1 MKIAI
6 LTSSFYP
13 VIDGVTVA
21 VYNRVKQLSHLGH
34 QVKLFCPDY
43 SAIAEIY
50 PNWQDYTGE
59 ILPGIEV
66 ISLPSTKSISLDFE
80 RDPSRKSYA
89 KIQQK
94 LTEFSPDLIH
104 VDEAERLSIC
114 FLRRAGVKFASK
126 HQIPCIAFFHT
137 NYLEYFDDY
146 FSFKLGIN
154 KLTKGFLSKLF
165 TNIYNAYDL
174 TLVASHDTSLR
185 LEARG
190 IKNIHCAELLG
201 LDIEKFTQVEQSSDF
216 WQTAYNFEHLED
228 KVKLIFVG
236 RLTADKGWDFC
247 LKNLN
252 QLAAELQ
259 SKLAFLIVGEGELKT
274 RIQEELSQI
283 SPHVYFLGRV
293 PPAEIP
299 QLLVNSDIFVT
310 NSTKETRGLAV
321 MEACAVGIPVV
332 APEAGGITD
341 TIVDGENGAL
351 YFPDQPQDFIAKL
364 TLLASISELR
374 QTMGDKAQARVR
386 QLSWQQT
393 TENLLTIWQQEIE
406 KKKLATHDK

>member
-6 LTSSFYP
+6 ITSSFYP
-13 VIDGVTVA
+13 VLDGVTVA
-21 VYNRVKQLSHLGH
+21 VYNRVEQLSKLGH

-43 SAIAEIY
+43 STIAEIY

-59 ILPGIEV
+59 IFPEIEV

-80 RDPSRKSYA
+80 RDPTRKSYA
-89 KIQQK
+89 IIQQE
-94 LTEFSPDLIH
+94 LTKFEPDLIH

-114 FLRRAGVKFASK
+114 FLRRAGVKFANK

-154 KLTKGFLSKLF
+154 TLTKGFLSKLF

-174 TLVASHDTSLR
+174 TLVASRDAYLKLDGRGVTSV
-185 LEARG
+185 
-190 IKNIHCAELLG
+190 HCAELLG
-201 LDIEKFTQVEQSSDF
+201 LDIEKFTEATKSHDF
-216 WQTAYNFEHLED
+216 WKTKYNLDNLQD
-228 KVKLIFVG
+228 KIKLIFVG

-247 LKNLN
+247 LASLDKLSP
-252 QLAAELQ
+252 ELQ

-274 RIQEELSQI
+274 RIQDELSQI
-283 SPHVYFLGRV
+283 TPHVHCLGRV
-293 PPAEIP
+293 SPSEIP
-299 QLLVNSDIFVT
+299 EILVNSDIFVT

-332 APEAGGITD
+332 APKAGGITD
-341 TIVDGENGAL
+341 TIVDGENGSL
-351 YFPDQPQDFIAKL
+351 YFPDQPQDFISKL
-364 TLLASISELR
+364 TLLASVEELR
-374 QTMGDKAQARVR
+374 QAMGDKAQARIR

-393 TENLLTIWQQEIE
+393 TDNLITIWQQEIE
-406 KKKLATHDK
+406 KKKLSIHDK